1 MNKKDSDP
9 YKSWLNK
16 GLYCLL
22 YKELSSTNLT
32 GIALMNASKIAGAT
46 AIISDSQ
53 VNGRGQLQTIWH
65 ASPKK
70 NLTFS
75 IVIPKLKLNV
85 LNQFKLNK
93 AFCLA
98 VHHALSNYCDDLTI
112 KWPNDMYYKDKK
124 LGGILIENQIQG
136 SSIKSCVIGL
146 GLNINEDQWPGDL
159 LNPISLKEITSSHFD
174 IQKLQN
180 ELPAEI
186 YTRFTEFFNQSSAS
200 IDELYHSLLFG
211 MNQWRTFKDEESEFE
226 GRITGTNALGNLTI
240 ENKKGTVKHHPLK
253 SIKFIF

>member
-1 MNKKDSDP
+1 MLASKASAKNMNKIDSNP
-9 YKSWLNK
+9 YKSWLIN

-32 GIALMNASKIAGAT
+32 GTTLMNASKIAGPT

-53 VNGRGQLQTIWH
+53 INGRGQLRTKWH

-93 AFCLA
+93 AVCLA
-98 VHHALSNYCDDLTI
+98 VHQTLSHYSDDLLI
-112 KWPNDMYYKDKK
+112 KWPNDIYYKEQK

-136 SSIKSCVIGL
+136 HSIKSCVIGL
-146 GLNINEDQWPGDL
+146 GININEENWPEDL
-159 LNPISLKEITSSHFD
+159 PNC
-174 IQKLQN
+174 
-180 ELPAEI
+180 
-186 YTRFTEFFNQSSAS
+186 
-200 IDELYHSLLFG
+200 
-211 MNQWRTFKDEESEFE
+211 
-226 GRITGTNALGNLTI
+226 
-240 ENKKGTVKHHPLK
+240 
-253 SIKFIF
+253 

>member
-9 YKSWLNK
+9 YKSWLIN

-32 GIALMNASKIAGAT
+32 GIALMNTSKIAGAT

-53 VNGRGQLQTIWH
+53 INGRGQLRTKWH

-85 LNQFKLNK
+85 LNQYKLNK

-98 VHHALSNYCDDLTI
+98 VHHTFLPYCDDLKI
-112 KWPNDMYYKDKK
+112 KWPNDIYYKEQK

-146 GLNINEDQWPGDL
+146 GLNINEDNWPDEL
-159 LNPISLKEITSSHFD
+159 LNPIALKQITGTELD
-174 IQKLQN
+174 IDQLQN
-180 ELPAEI
+180 EIPI
-186 YTRFTEFFNQSSAS
+186 KIFNSFTEFFNQSSS
-200 IDELYHSLLFG
+200 RIDKLYHSLLFG
-211 MNQWRTFKDEESEFE
+211 INEWRLFEDEDGKFE
-226 GRITGTNALGNLTI
+226 GQIIGTNELGNLSI
-240 ENKKGTVKHHPLK
+240 EHKKGIVKHYPLK
-253 SIKFIF
+253 SIKFLF

>member
-1 MNKKDSDP
+1 MNKKDNEP
-9 YKSWLNK
+9 YKSWLIN

-32 GIALMNASKIAGAT
+32 GIALMNTGKIAGSS

-53 VNGRGQLQTIWH
+53 INGRGQLRTKWH
-65 ASPKK
+65 ASPEK

-98 VHHALSNYCDDLTI
+98 VHYTLLPYCNDLKI
-112 KWPNDMYYKDKK
+112 KWPNDIYYKDQK

-136 SSIKSCVIGL
+136 NSIKSCVIGL
-146 GLNINEDQWPGDL
+146 GLNINEDYWPDDL
-159 LNPISLKEITSSHFD
+159 LNPVSLKEISKSNFD
-174 IQKLQN
+174 IEKLQN
-180 ELPAEI
+180 EFPI
-186 YTRFTEFFNQSSAS
+186 KIFNSFTEFFNKSAGS
-200 IDELYHSLLFG
+200 IDKLYHELLYG
-211 MNQWRTFKDEESEFE
+211 INEWRRFQDEDNEFE
-226 GRITGTNALGNLTI
+226 GRIIGTNGLGNLSV
-240 ENKKGTVKHHPLK
+240 ENKKGTVKHYPLK
-253 SIKFIF
+253 SIRFIF

>member
-1 MNKKDSDP
+1 MNKKDNDP
-9 YKSWLNK
+9 YKSWLNN

-22 YKELSSTNLT
+22 YKELSSTNIT
-32 GIALMNASKIAGAT
+32 GIALMNDSKIAGAT

-53 VNGRGQLQTIWH
+53 VNGRGQLRTKWH

-98 VHHALSNYCDDLTI
+98 VHQNLLPYCDDLKI
-112 KWPNDMYYKDKK
+112 KWPNDIYYRDKK

-136 SSIKSCVIGL
+136 NSIKSCVLGL
-146 GLNINEDQWPGDL
+146 GLNINEDQWPEEL
-159 LNPISLKEITSSHFD
+159 LNPISLKEITNSNFD
-174 IQKLQN
+174 IEKLQN
-180 ELPAEI
+180 EIPI
-186 YTRFTEFFNQSSAS
+186 KIFNSFTEFFNQSAIS
-200 IDELYHSLLFG
+200 IDDLYHSLLFG
-211 MNQWRTFKDEESEFE
+211 MNEWRTFQDEAGEFE
-226 GRITGTNALGNLTI
+226 GRIIGTNELGNLSI
-240 ENKKGTVKHHPLK
+240 EHKKGTVKDYPLK